1 MAIDTPKIVSVPK
14 DWLARGASAVMFP
27 ATKQSKSRLIEF
39 DDHAVEI
46 GGNSPLTE
54 QGSNADFS
62 LDIRHGRACF
72 VLLSF
77 KKSYEDTQLVRFSLN
92 QFAKRYAGTNSGRY
106 SRDIR
111 KILHE
116 IASCWFKVWN
126 KERTEFKSY
135 RIIER
140 IIVEGKAPRRKD
152 AKEATALTEQR
163 ELWLDEVQL
172 SREFCGFLSDIAEL
186 GQLRL
191 DVLNSITSKIAQ
203 AIYVWLAAPA
213 SQATQHKP
221 FEITYENLLR
231 KIDHPSADKA
241 KSVRR
246 KMLTQNG
253 KNCVIEQLNGIET
266 LTGVLRCREA
276 ETKDGKDYKL
286 LAWVDK
292 RPQKISDKEGFPRP
306 GLVRKA
312 SPNNKMTQAYM
323 EHHTTEDLEA
333 AFKRLGD
340 LSEYE
345 MDMLKTAGV
354 DVEGSY
360 DCYKLAKALIGEQR
374 FGEIISEAKGFKL
387 EGIKPVK
394 NETARLIKWLMDE
407 IRKSSGS

>member
-1 MAIDTPKIVSVPK
+1 MAIDSPKVVSVPK

-27 ATKQSKSRLIEF
+27 ATKQTKSRLIEF
-39 DDHAVEI
+39 EDHAVEI
-46 GGNSPLTE
+46 GNSPLAE
-54 QGSNADFS
+54 QGSESDFS

-92 QFAKRYAGTNSGRY
+92 QFAKRYAGNNSGRY

-111 KILHE
+111 KILNE

-152 AKEATALTEQR
+152 AKAATAPEQQ

-172 SREFCGFLSDIAEL
+172 SREFCGFLSEIAEL

-191 DVLNSITSKIAQ
+191 DVINSISSKIAQ

-213 SQATQHKP
+213 SQATDRNP
-221 FEITYENLLR
+221 FEITYTNLLR
-231 KIDHPSADKA
+231 KIDHPAADKS
-241 KSVRR
+241 KSLRR
-246 KMLTQNG
+246 KALTQHG
-253 KNCVIEQLNGIET
+253 KNSVIEQLNGIET

-276 ETKDGKDYKL
+276 ETKDGKDHKL

-292 RPQKISDKEGFPRP
+292 APKKVSSKDGLSRP
-306 GLVRKA
+306 GVRMRT
-312 SPNNKMTQAYM
+312 SPNNKMTQAYL
-323 EHHTTEDLEA
+323 EHHSTEDLEA

-340 LSEYE
+340 LTEYE
-345 MDMLKTAGV
+345 IDMLKTAGV
-354 DVEGSY
+354 DMEGSY
-360 DCYKLAKALIGEQR
+360 DCFKLAKALIGEQR
-374 FGEIISEAKGFKL
+374 FVEIVSEAKGFKL
-387 EGIKPVK
+387 EGVKPVK

-407 IRKSSGS
+407 ISKP